1 MKINIFKMEDTTMVS
16 KNKSL
21 VSVFSPLTTS
31 SQQNLFGSNFE
42 RDLFK
47 SPFEDL
53 MDDFLDGFFK
63 NPQSVKDVLKSKSI
77 YPKADVILENDKIIY
92 RLSVP
97 GIDKKDLRVIYETD
111 ESSLTVKYEKNEED
125 NTKNNNSKFLLKEL
139 RSSSFIRKFYIDKNI
154 VNFDE
159 NGLQSKLENGIL
171 EIIIPIIVDNKEKGS
186 VRVINI
192 E

>member
-1 MKINIFKMEDTTMVS
+1 MVS